1 MEPGSSLRRQ
11 LGTAYAA
18 VLPDFFDRPAPLERR
33 ATCEACAMCVP
44 AGETPALGA
53 RAAFEPDAKCCTYHP
68 SLPAFAAGALLA
80 DSAPEWD
87 EGRRRLRQRIARQHG
102 VSPRGVDGP
111 PAYWLR
117 YGAAPSAFGR
127 ARDLLCPYFDEGR
140 CTVWSFREAV
150 CATYYCK
157 HEQGADGLAFWQAVR
172 QYLAELGEALVTHAL
187 LELGFGP
194 EQSLE
199 RPAADLTPEELDGLP
214 LPAAEYGAR
223 WGRWAGRE
231 EDCFR
236 EAHRVVAAL
245 GPDGAAA
252 VGGARLRAR
261 LAQVEAA
268 GQALA
273 APRLPQRLRRNP
285 QLKVFRDGPAYV
297 LEGYSPLDPSRVGGA
312 VHGLLDAFDGRP
324 RAEVVQELKAQG
336 RPFPSEGLLRALHHH
351 RVLVDAE
358 PGEGGGITGS
368 RAASSPVET
377 GAQGRGER

>member
-1 MEPGSSLRRQ
+1 M
-11 LGTAYAA
+11 
-18 VLPDFFDRPAPLERR
+18 
-33 ATCEACAMCVP
+33 
-44 AGETPALGA
+44 
-53 RAAFEPDAKCCTYHP
+53 
-68 SLPAFAAGALLA
+68 
-80 DSAPEWD
+80 
-87 EGRRRLRQRIARQHG
+87 
-102 VSPRGVDGP
+102 DGP

-297 LEGYSPLDPSRVGGA
+297 LEGYSPPGPLPRRG
-312 VHGLLDAFDGRP
+312 GRP
-324 RAEVVQELKAQG
+324 RAAGRVRRPAARRGGPGAEGPGASVPVGGAPACAASPQG
-336 RPFPSEGLLRALHHH
+336 PGGRRARGGRRYHGVAGG
-351 RVLVDAE
+351 VLARGNRS
-358 PGEGGGITGS
+358 PGEGRAMSETKKPGQADADETQELTAEELDRVSGGPT
-368 RAASSPVET
+368 AVERMLLPAVKPGQVVPT
-377 GAQGRGER
+377 DQFSLNFTKVK